1 LLPIETERLLL
12 RLPVADDADPFVG
25 IHQDPEVI
33 ALKHVTLTSPP
44 GGIELGARNV
54 DRMLRHWD
62 RRGYGQFAVV
72 ERATA
77 RVIGCVG
84 YLQLE
89 NSPDI
94 ELGWIVHRSRWG
106 NGFATEA
113 ARAAI
118 EWAWRGSTIEYIV
131 SLIGRDNPASIRVAT
146 KIGQRFEGEGI
157 CPSSGENVLV
167 YGIRRPFTVPPP
179 PQKTATPTTS

>member
-1 LLPIETERLLL
+1 LPIQTERLVL
-12 RLPVADDADPFVG
+12 RLPVADDAEPFVE

-33 ALKHVTLTSPP
+33 ARKQVTLTAPP
-44 GGIELGARNV
+44 GGIEVGARNV

-62 RRGYGQFAVV
+62 MRGYGQWAVV

-84 YLQLE
+84 FQQ
-89 NSPDI
+89 PDNADV
-94 ELGWIVHRSRWG
+94 ELGWIVRRSRWG

-118 EWAWRGSTIEYIV
+118 EWAWRTGRIDYV
-131 SLIGRDNPASIRVAT
+131 MSLIGKDNPASIRVAT
-146 KIGQRFEGEGI
+146 KIGQKFEGEGI
-157 CPSSGENVLV
+157 CPSSGENMLI
-167 YGIRRPFTVPPP
+167 YGVR
-179 PQKTATPTTS
+179 KGGA

>member
-1 LLPIETERLLL
+1 MPLQSIETERLLL
-12 RLPVADDADPFVG
+12 RLPLADDAEAFVE

-33 ALKHVTLTSPP
+33 ARRQVTLTSPL
-44 GGIELGARNV
+44 GGIEAGARNV

-62 RRGYGQFAVV
+62 TRGYGQWAVV

-84 YLQLE
+84 YLHPE
-89 NSPDI
+89 NGDV
-94 ELGWIVHRSRWG
+94 ELGWIMRRSRWG

-118 EWAWRGSTIEYIV
+118 EWAFRTGRIDYV
-131 SLIGRDNPASIRVAT
+131 MSLIGKDNPASIRVAT
-146 KIGQRFEGEGI
+146 KIGLRLQGEQT
-157 CPSSGENVLV
+157 CASSGEQVFV
-167 YGIRRPFTVPPP
+167 YGLRKGGI
-179 PQKTATPTTS
+179 

>member
-1 LLPIETERLLL
+1 LPLQPIETERLLL
-12 RLPVADDADPFVG
+12 RLPVADDAEPFVE

-33 ALKHVTLTSPP
+33 ARKQVTLTSPP
-44 GGIELGARNV
+44 GGIEVGARNV

-62 RRGYGQFAVV
+62 TRGYGQWAVV

-84 YLQLE
+84 FLK
-89 NSPDI
+89 PDNADV
-94 ELGWIVHRSRWG
+94 ELGWIIRRSRWG

-118 EWAWRGSTIEYIV
+118 EWAWRTGRIDYV
-131 SLIGRDNPASIRVAT
+131 MSLIGKDNLASIRVAT
-146 KIGQRFEGEGI
+146 KIGQRPEGQAI
-157 CPSSGENVLV
+157 CPSSGENVLI
-167 YGIRRPFTVPPP
+167 YGIR
-179 PQKTATPTTS
+179 KGGA

>member
-1 LLPIETERLLL
+1 MPLQPIETERLLL
-12 RLPVADDADPFVG
+12 RLPVADDAEPFVE

-33 ALKHVTLTSPP
+33 ARKQVTLTSPP
-44 GGIELGARNV
+44 GGIEVGARNI

-62 RRGYGQFAVV
+62 TRGYGQWAVV

-84 YLQLE
+84 FLK
-89 NSPDI
+89 PDNADV
-94 ELGWIVHRSRWG
+94 ELGWIIRRSRWG

-118 EWAWRGSTIEYIV
+118 EWAWRTGRIDYV
-131 SLIGRDNPASIRVAT
+131 MSLIGKDNPASIRVAS
-146 KIGQRFEGEGI
+146 KIGQRLEGQGI
-157 CPSSGENVLV
+157 CPSSGENVLI
-167 YGIRRPFTVPPP
+167 YGIR
-179 PQKTATPTTS
+179 KGGA

>member
-1 LLPIETERLLL
+1 MPLLPIETERLLL
-12 RLPVADDADPFVG
+12 RLPVADDAEPFVQ

-33 ALKHVTLTSPP
+33 ARRQVTLTSPP
-44 GGIELGARNV
+44 GGIEVGARNV

-62 RRGYGQFAVV
+62 TRGYGQWTVV

-84 YLQLE
+84 FLH
-89 NSPDI
+89 PDNADV
-94 ELGWIVHRSRWG
+94 ELGWIVRRSRWG

-113 ARAAI
+113 AKAAVD
-118 EWAWRGSTIEYIV
+118 WAFRTGRIDYV
-131 SLIGRDNPASIRVAT
+131 MSLIGQDNPASIRVAT

-157 CPSSGENVLV
+157 CPSSGEHVLI
-167 YGIRRPFTVPPP
+167 YGIR
-179 PQKTATPTTS
+179 KGGI

>member
-1 LLPIETERLLL
+1 
-12 RLPVADDADPFVG
+12 VG

-44 GGIELGARNV
+44 GGIEMGARNV

-62 RRGYGQFAVV
+62 LRGYGQWAVV

-84 YLQLE
+84 FLQLDDAH
-89 NSPDI
+89 DI

-118 EWAWRGSTIEYIV
+118 DWAWRASAIDHV
-131 SLIGRDNPASIRVAT
+131 KSLIGRDNLASIRVAT
-146 KIGQRFEGEGI
+146 KIGEQLEGEGI
-157 CPSSGENVLV
+157 CPSSGENVLI
-167 YGIRRPFTVPPP
+167 YGIRRSE
-179 PQKTATPTTS
+179 TS

>member
-1 LLPIETERLLL
+1 MHLPLLPIETERLLL
-12 RLPVADDADPFVG
+12 RLPVADDAEPFLD

-33 ALKHVTLTSPP
+33 ARRQVTLTAPP
-44 GGIELGARNV
+44 GGIEVGARNV

-62 RRGYGQFAVV
+62 ALGYGQWAVV

-84 YLQLE
+84 FQH
-89 NSPDI
+89 PDNAEV
-94 ELGWIVHRSRWG
+94 ELGWIVRRSRWG

-118 EWAWRGSTIEYIV
+118 GWAWRTDTLDYVV
-131 SLIGRDNPASIRVAT
+131 SLIGKDNRASIRVAT
-146 KIGQRFEGEGI
+146 KIGQRFEREGI
-157 CPSSGENVLV
+157 CPSSGENMLV
-167 YGIRRPFTVPPP
+167 YGIR
-179 PQKTATPTTS
+179 KGGA

>member
-1 LLPIETERLLL
+1 MSQLPIETERLLL
-12 RLPVADDADPFVG
+12 RLPVADDAEPFME

-33 ALKHVTLTSPP
+33 ARKQVTLTSPP

-62 RRGYGQFAVV
+62 TLGYGQWAVV

-84 YLQLE
+84 FLKPE
-89 NSPDI
+89 NGNV
-94 ELGWIVHRSRWG
+94 ELGWIIRRSRWG

-118 EWAWRGSTIEYIV
+118 GWAWSAGNMDYV
-131 SLIGRDNPASIRVAT
+131 MSLIGRDNLASIRVAT

-157 CPSSGENVLV
+157 CPSSGENVLI
-167 YGIRRPFTVPPP
+167 YGIR
-179 PQKTATPTTS
+179 KGGA

>member
-1 LLPIETERLLL
+1 LPIETERLLL
-12 RLPVADDADPFVG
+12 RLPVADDAEPFLE

-33 ALKHVTLTSPP
+33 ARKQVTLTSAP

-62 RRGYGQFAVV
+62 TRGYGQWAVV

-84 YLQLE
+84 FLQPE
-89 NSPDI
+89 NAEV
-94 ELGWIVHRSRWG
+94 ELGWIVRRSRWG

-113 ARAAI
+113 ARASI
-118 EWAWRGSTIEYIV
+118 EWAWRTGRIDYV
-131 SLIGRDNPASIRVAT
+131 KSLIGKDNPASIRVAT
-146 KIGQRFEGEGI
+146 KIGQRLEGEGI
-157 CPSSGENVLV
+157 CPSSGENVLI
-167 YGIRRPFTVPPP
+167 YGIR
-179 PQKTATPTTS
+179 KGGA